1 MLIVAAAAFGPRLSA
16 SWIVTPLVVL
26 GDASYSLYLT
36 HPFAIRPMRNI
47 WMALDGSALPFSLFV
62 MLCLLAAI
70 AAALVVYR
78 WIERPITDVLRSP
91 LGSRGTSRPRRLR
104 ELSPRVRR
112 RADRPGLPRNADRP
126 AGPC

>member
-78 WIERPITDVLRSP
+78 WIERPITDVLRSR
-91 LGSRGTSRPRRLR
+91 LGSRGTSRPRRLA
-104 ELSPRVRR
+104 EAQPQS
-112 RADRPGLPRNADRP
+112 AA
-126 AGPC
+126 AGG